1 MCKVIYYSKK
11 LGFVYITAETIE
23 ACIKRANN
31 LHKQELLQV
40 LVSEYGYTPKEVNN
54 AKPRQLIEM
63 YINAIHLNIDVDA
76 IIELINGAYN
86 IDLDEHFIF

>member
-1 MCKVIYYSKK
+1 M
-11 LGFVYITAETIE
+11 AN
-23 ACIKRANN
+23 KRANN
-31 LHKQELLQV
+31 LHKQELIQMLIG
-40 LVSEYGYTPKEVNN
+40 EFGYNPTEVNN

-63 YINAIHLNIDVDA
+63 YINATHLNIDVDA